1 MQNGQHC
8 CGGRRPLC
16 ALRDLWLRIS
26 VVYIIHITE
35 NHMPS
40 PAFSPVRAREP
51 RSQRT
56 ADDDT
61 RRHDCRHTDRILYDP
76 TKIEVTSKTQRTV
89 DAPLAVVLCGFRL
102 TRSSPFPPSRLA
114 EVLEARQKAAAPCRW
129 VGGRCLSVEI
139 LSESACVHAQGL
151 RYAKFAAMRS
161 KRHACVSRF
170 VVCCCRRP
178 LRWVVRQFRHS

>member
-1 MQNGQHC
+1 MQKGQHC
-8 CGGRRPLC
+8 CGGRRSTA
-16 ALRDLWLRIS
+16 ALRAPRFMVTYQCS
-26 VVYIIHITE
+26 VHNYILQKITCR
-35 NHMPS
+35 HPR
-40 PAFSPVRAREP
+40 FPVRA

-61 RRHDCRHTDRILYDP
+61 RRHDCRHTDRTTCDP
-76 TKIEVTSKTQRTV
+76 TKIEVTSKPQRTV

-102 TRSSPFPPSRLA
+102 TRSFPFPQVGSLRYLRHVRRRRPRA
-114 EVLEARQKAAAPCRW
+114 W

-139 LSESACVHAQGL
+139 LSESACMHAQGL

-178 LRWVVRQFRHS
+178 LRRAVRQFRHS